1 MIATVTPRS
10 LLLVVRLHRVEVAL
24 AALASVVVG
33 VAALYVTWR
42 LGGLSV
48 PEACFRVWNEV
59 TPDTEYCLAYLT
71 TVGTV
76 YNEEAARVYA
86 IMAILPAALGLLAGV
101 PIVGRE
107 LEAGTAEFAWSIAP
121 SRRRWLLRQAM
132 GLGILLAVAFGFTAA
147 ASGALEASRRVL
159 MPATPFEHLGLY
171 GITAFARMLAAFGL
185 GLLLGALTGR
195 TLPAFA
201 GGAIVMAGLIVAA
214 GFAREGWAALQPT
227 VVVDPVTD
235 PDFDGEVVGIAWL
248 DPSGA
253 FVSYADAHARVPS
266 GVDGDPDAWL
276 WDNGYR
282 QVQLGITRSTAEG
295 WQSLEVAGWLVG
307 ALAMVGATAWVV
319 DRRRPV

>member
-1 MIATVTPRS
+1 
-10 LLLVVRLHRVEVAL
+10 
-24 AALASVVVG
+24 
-33 VAALYVTWR
+33 
-42 LGGLSV
+42 
-48 PEACFRVWNEV
+48 
-59 TPDTEYCLAYLT
+59 
-71 TVGTV
+71 
-76 YNEEAARVYA
+76 
-86 IMAILPAALGLLAGV
+86 
-101 PIVGRE
+101 
-107 LEAGTAEFAWSIAP
+107 
-121 SRRRWLLRQAM
+121 
-132 GLGILLAVAFGFTAA
+132 
-147 ASGALEASRRVL
+147 
-159 MPATPFEHLGLY
+159 
-171 GITAFARMLAAFGL
+171 
-185 GLLLGALTGR
+185 
-195 TLPAFA
+195 
-201 GGAIVMAGLIVAA
+201 MAGLIVAA